1 MSENK
6 GLNITITRKDKIYA
20 SIIAVL
26 VCLCVVL
33 AIVLPRPYKIVE
45 VDKPRDV
52 PVYQTVYETK
62 YAYLLSPSNSEYDG
76 EAKDDDGNVY
86 YLEYKNLIVDAGSV
100 SNIKVSLMIDGING
114 KEKKTITLNDNLV
127 ELITDDNISHD
138 FGVNIMID
146 GYMMDTIKTT
156 FANNVG
162 VDKLTILD
170 HYLFEIEF
178 EYAKVNI
185 LVAYLSE

>member
-1 MSENK
+1 MSEYK
-6 GLNITITRKDKIYA
+6 GISITRKDKVYI

-26 VCLCVVL
+26 VALCMVL

-62 YAYLLSPSNSEYDG
+62 HAYLLSPSNSEYDG
-76 EAKDDDGNVY
+76 EAVDEDGNVY
-86 YLEYKNLIVDAGSV
+86 YLEYNNLIVDAGRV

-146 GYMMDTIKTT
+146 SYIMETIKTA
-156 FANNVG
+156 FADNVG
-162 VDKLTILD
+162 ADKLTVHD

-178 EYAKVNI
+178 EYAKINI
-185 LVAYLSE
+185 LVAYLSEV

>member
-1 MSENK
+1 MSEYK
-6 GLNITITRKDKIYA
+6 GISITRKDKVYI

-26 VCLCVVL
+26 VALCMVL

-62 YAYLLSPSNSEYDG
+62 HAYLLSPSNSKYDG
-76 EAKDDDGNVY
+76 EAVDDDGNVY
-86 YLEYKNLIVDAGSV
+86 YLEYNNLIVDAGKVNS
-100 SNIKVSLMIDGING
+100 IKVSLMIDGVNG
-114 KEKKTITLNDNLV
+114 KEKKPIKLGENLV
-127 ELITDDNISHD
+127 ELITEDNIAHD

-146 GYMMDTIKTT
+146 SYIMETIKTA
-156 FANNVG
+156 FADNVG
-162 VDKLTILD
+162 ADKLTVHD

-185 LVAYLSE
+185 LVAYLSEV